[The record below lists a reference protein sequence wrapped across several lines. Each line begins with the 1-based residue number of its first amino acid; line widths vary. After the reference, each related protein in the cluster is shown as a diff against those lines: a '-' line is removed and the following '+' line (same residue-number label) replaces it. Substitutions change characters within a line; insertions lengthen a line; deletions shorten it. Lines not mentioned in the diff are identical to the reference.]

1 MACSTSEI
9 SGNNGLSSEI
19 NITPLIDVLLVMLII
34 FMVIVPEMPGG
45 LKSAL
50 PSVAAAGVVVEA
62 ADRPILVQVVQSQM
76 GTRYLVD
83 GVATERAEVAPLLL
97 ELLSRR
103 STRQVLLN
111 ADAKLNFGVVAEVV
125 DAGQAAGAD
134 SVSLVTPGVGAHQ
147 ER

>member
-62 ADRPILVQVVQSQM
+62 ADRPILVQVVQNQI
-76 GTRYLVD
+76 GIRYLVD
-83 GVATERAEVAPLLL
+83 GSPRRERRL
-97 ELLSRR
+97 RR
-103 STRQVLLN
+103 YCWSSCRDDL
-111 ADAKLNFGVVAEVV
+111 
-125 DAGQAAGAD
+125 
-134 SVSLVTPGVGAHQ
+134 PG
-147 ER
+147 RYF